1 MGSKD
6 KSNNKKSCSK
16 KCESDSESSPES
28 TKKTKCSNIKNIKKE
43 QIELMIESE
52 SVDSDSECKK
62 VLKYVSKKYKLVL
75 LEESVKNGLKYFKL
89 FDLSD

>member
-16 KCESDSESSPES
+16 KYESESESESSPECN

-52 SVDSDSECKK
+52 SVDSDYECKK
-62 VLKYVSKKYKLVL
+62 VLKRR
-75 LEESVKNGLKYFKL
+75 L
-89 FDLSD
+89 F